1 MFAAMDQALPAD
13 MPITLVIKA
22 PNQRM
27 ADQTV
32 DCMLGWTIRK
42 LKQHL
47 EVVYPSKPKHNE
59 QRLIYSGK
67 LLQDHLTLKEVL
79 RQYDEN
85 EQLTRHTVHLVCSKS
100 CDSATSSVQK
110 SSKEQMNAS
119 SKENTP
125 PGEARTSS
133 SDIQSTVNTT
143 TQQQNTAQ
151 NPATDGLR
159 FRGTSAAD
167 ARVSQ
172 TASQSQLEFMNMYGA
187 YPAPYGTYTNVPTSM
202 AGPAGYTPDQY
213 AWLMQQQQQA
223 YSQYMMQYMQYYQN
237 AYFSGHSFNPQMAAP
252 PTYTQQQPVLNPAAQ
267 QQQPQPPQA
276 AARPNND
283 ANDMPRMNA
292 QGGIDQDDEND
303 LEPRDW
309 LHHVYFI
316 MRFLTF
322 MGFLFF
328 YSNPTRFLLVS
339 SGSIA
344 IYLLQKIRR
353 HMQRMQQDQERQQQE
368 AERQRQQAEQHQ
380 QDHLQQQADGTTPN
394 DGNGSGQ
401 QQEEQHQAQ
410 DAAVHGNPGVQNAR
424 SETVGTP
431 PETETDDPRQ
441 EQEQGNW
448 VIRAFVFVCMT
459 IQAFF
464 TSLLPT
470 PPELLEAN

>member
-1 MFAAMDQALPAD
+1 MDQALPAD

-32 DCMLGWTIRK
+32 DCMLGWTISK

-67 LLQDHLTLKEVL
+67 LLQDHLTLKEIL

-85 EQLTRHTVHLVCSKS
+85 EPSTRHTVHLVCSKS
-100 CDSATSSVQK
+100 SDSSTNSVQK
-110 SSKEQMNAS
+110 ASREQMNVS

-125 PGEARTSS
+125 QREAGTSNS
-133 SDIQSTVNTT
+133 NVQSTATP
-143 TQQQNTAQ
+143 TQQQNL
-151 NPATDGLR
+151 PTDGLR

-167 ARVSQ
+167 PRISPAIPGQQPESVNIYG
-172 TASQSQLEFMNMYGA
+172 LYPGA
-187 YPAPYGTYTNVPTSM
+187 YPATYGTYTNVPTSM
-202 AGPAGYTPDQY
+202 AGPAGYSPDQY

-237 AYFSGHSFNPQMAAP
+237 MYYNSQMTTPQS
-252 PTYTQQQPVLNPAAQ
+252 YNQQQPVVNPARQQQ
-267 QQQPQPPQA
+267 QQQPQLQPPQA

-292 QGGIDQDDEND
+292 QGGVDQDDEND

-316 MRFLTF
+316 MRFFTF

-344 IYLLQKIRR
+344 IYFLQKIRR
-353 HMQRMQQDQERQQQE
+353 HMQRIQQEQERQQQE
-368 AERQRQQAEQHQ
+368 AERQRQLAEQQ
-380 QDHLQQQADGTTPN
+380 EQDNPGGQAN
-394 DGNGSGQ
+394 DANRNDVSESIER
-401 QQEEQHQAQ
+401 QEEEHRQPHNS
-410 DAAVHGNPGVQNAR
+410 AVQGAR
-424 SETVGTP
+424 SETDRAQ
-431 PETETDDPRQ
+431 TEALAEDPRQ
-441 EQEQGNW
+441 EEEQGNW

>member
-1 MFAAMDQALPAD
+1 MDQALPAD

-47 EVVYPSKPKHNE
+47 EKVYPSKPKHNE

-67 LLQDHLTLKEVL
+67 LLQDHLTLKEIL

-85 EQLTRHTVHLVCSKS
+85 EQPTRHTVHLVCSKS
-100 CDSATSSVQK
+100 SDSSTNIASKSCGEQQK
-110 SSKEQMNAS
+110 M
-119 SKENTP
+119 TP
-125 PGEARTSS
+125 SEITTTSS
-133 SDIQSTVNTT
+133 SGASNAASPNSAATT
-143 TQQQNTAQ
+143 TQEHTS
-151 NPATDGLR
+151 TSDGLR
-159 FRGTSAAD
+159 YRGTS
-167 ARVSQ
+167 
-172 TASQSQLEFMNMYGA
+172 TASVSASPVGSVQQPVSMSNFGV
-187 YPAPYGTYTNVPTSM
+187 YPPAYGTYTSVPTSI
-202 AGPAGYTPDQY
+202 AAPAGYSPDQY

-237 AYFSGHSFNPQMAAP
+237 MYYSGQPFDSLMGVP
-252 PTYTQQQPVLNPAAQ
+252 PSYTQ
-267 QQQPQPPQA
+267 QQQPQGNPAVQPQQPQPQQA

-292 QGGIDQDDEND
+292 QGGVDQDDEND

-328 YSNPTRFLLVS
+328 YSNPTRFLLVF
-339 SGSIA
+339 SGSVA
-344 IYLLQKIRR
+344 IYFLQKIRR
-353 HMQRMQQDQERQQQE
+353 HMQRIQQLQEQERQQQE
-368 AERQRQQAEQHQ
+368 AERQRQQAEQQQQQQ
-380 QDHLQQQADGTTPN
+380 QDNPGGETD
-394 DGNGSGQ
+394 GSGTSGAGHRQ
-401 QQEEQHQAQ
+401 QDMQNPAQ
-410 DAAVHGNPGVQNAR
+410 DGAAVGNQAAGEAR
-424 SETVGTP
+424 SEPRVAPTQDQAGAA
-431 PETETDDPRQ
+431 RQ
-441 EQEQGNW
+441 EQDQGNW